1 MKLSIKYFLTILSA
15 AFIFTSCIKNDVVK
29 LGDKGTPRVR
39 IQEAPDQLQYLSPFT
54 GDKVV
59 DLFTLI
65 RDEVSNSAIN
75 QPLTITLTTSS
86 TGLDAFNTA
95 NGTDYLELLPSS
107 FTIVPGKGIE
117 AKGNGQYA
125 VTFAPGVSNLTF
137 SITINS
143 STWDFSG
150 INALDFSITNSAG
163 KEIATGKNEIVTAVG
178 VKNKY
183 DGHYSVD
190 GVMVDFANATLTGN
204 YPMDVNLETVG
215 PNSVI
220 MFDNDYGGY
229 YHSILS
235 GGSLS
240 GYGAYCPVFNF
251 DPGTDAIISVE
262 NAYGQPSGNG
272 RSAELDPSG
281 LNKLNSDKS
290 IDVNYWMNQP
300 SVITPHRVSFQ
311 EHFTYKGPR

>member
-107 FTIVPGKGIE
+107 FTIVPGNGIE
-117 AKGNGQYA
+117 DKGNGQYA
-125 VTFAPGVSNLTF
+125 VTFAPGVSNVAF
-137 SITINS
+137 SVKINS
-143 STWDFSG
+143 STWNFAG

-163 KEIATGKNEIVTAVG
+163 KEIAAGKNEIVTAIG

-183 DGHYSVD
+183 DGSYELRGHHNRVPYNFQYI
-190 GVMVDFANATLTGN
+190 VMMDLATAAPDKVAFYWPDAGSTGHPIGLSSDPTDVSWYGAAISPVLTF
-204 YPMDVNLETVG
+204 DVNTNQIIDAYNIGGATPISLYTSAQGPDALPNLYDPAKKTVYVSWMYNNN
-215 PNSVI
+215 PARAF
-220 MFDNDYGGY
+220 FDTLVY
-229 YHSILS
+229 
-235 GGSLS
+235 
-240 GYGAYCPVFNF
+240 
-251 DPGTDAIISVE
+251 
-262 NAYGQPSGNG
+262 
-272 RSAELDPSG
+272 
-281 LNKLNSDKS
+281 KKS
-290 IDVNYWMNQP
+290 
-300 SVITPHRVSFQ
+300 R
-311 EHFTYKGPR
+311 